1 MELSE
6 HLGHFLSQRRRM
18 EGMAEG
24 LLPLQE
30 TEAGNGGLPGDVGL
44 AETGP
49 DDGHGGW
56 HMA

>member
-1 MELSE
+1 
-6 HLGHFLSQRRRM
+6 
-18 EGMAEG
+18 MAEG